1 MQHTNLWKKLC
12 LAGVATSLLAVAM
25 PLAGGQHHTV
35 DAATTKTV
43 IDKTVTYNKSDWPSS
58 HLASGTKT
66 VKVPYN
72 KKYSR
77 NWTNITKY
85 FYQYLNELAA
95 LNNAPSAAPDT
106 PTMAYAQK
114 RADAQKG
121 GSLNHA
127 GSDGFFENLAFMPA
141 GYSDQEI
148 GYAMVMQWFDE
159 SNNMTPVGTAGHWGH
174 RANLL
179 YARGLTGIGWNRK
192 TGQISYDAT
201 EPGSDKVYDLFNLA
215 GPDNS
220 SVGLPKTVFSYYHTA
235 KVGVVSYD
243 IAYKGTVAMKRTAP
257 MYTRKSDNSFAKA
270 KNLNKNSAWK
280 VSRTTVIDGVSY
292 FCIGGKSYVRA
303 SDVTLRRYGTAH
315 VNYNKHYGIQIW
327 TAKHAIV
334 KNSNGSAK
342 KLPGQSNWKVYGKAT
357 IQGKTYYNLG
367 GDQYIDAH
375 YVTVR

>member
-1 MQHTNLWKKLC
+1 MQNTNLWKKLC
-12 LAGVATSLLAVAM
+12 LASVATGLLAVAI
-25 PLAGGQHHTV
+25 PLTSGQNHAV
-35 DAATTKTV
+35 DAASTKTV
-43 IDKTVTYNKSDWPSS
+43 IDKTVTYDKHDWPSS
-58 HLASGTKT
+58 RFAAGTKT
-66 VKVPYN
+66 VKVAYN

-95 LNNAPSAAPDT
+95 LNGAPSAQLDQP
-106 PTMAYAQK
+106 MMGFAQK
-114 RADAQKG
+114 RADAQKS
-121 GSLNHA
+121 GSLSHA
-127 GSDGFFENLAFMPA
+127 GSDGFFENLAFMPD

-159 SNNMTPVGTAGHWGH
+159 TNNMTPAGKAGHWGH

-192 TGQISYDAT
+192 YGQIAYDAS
-201 EPGSDKVYDLFNLA
+201 EAGSDKVYDLFDLA
-215 GPDNS
+215 GADNH
-220 SVGLPKTVFSYYHTA
+220 SVGLPKTVFTYYHTV
-235 KVGVVSYD
+235 KVGVVSSD

-257 MYTRKSDNSFAKA
+257 MYTRKSDNTFSKA
-270 KNLNKNSAWK
+270 KNLKKNSAWK
-280 VSRTTVIDGVSY
+280 VSRSTVIDGTAY
-292 FCIGGKSYVRA
+292 FCVGGKSYVRA

-327 TAKHAIV
+327 TAKHTTV
-334 KNSNGSAK
+334 KNSNGSSK
-342 KLPGQSNWKVYGKAT
+342 KLPGQTNWKVYGKST